1 MTARPERP
9 RAVTAACLLLG
20 VGAVLVLA
28 WSVVLVAALDEPQ
41 VRAELDRALA
51 EGGLPSSVD
60 AETLRELVRWL
71 LTALAVGAVP
81 VAVFAVF
88 AARGDRVSRVALTVL
103 GGLGALLF
111 ALAGVVGL
119 LVSAVAVAA
128 VVMLWVPSARGW
140 YAPVSTPD
148 PTDSAP
154 NRHTG
159 IIRHGGDRMSSSTP
173 PPSDDDARGEP
184 PPQPPAYGQEHQ
196 TQWQQQPPA
205 HAQQQPQYGQPGHE
219 QQPGYGQQPS
229 HGQYGYGQP
238 SPYPSRRPGTVTA
251 AAWITIVM
259 SALTGGLWA
268 LIGIGLLAAGGSVSD
283 SILEEPEG
291 RQFLQE
297 LDISV
302 DQFRDGVEVAGIV
315 GLVFGLL
322 MLLAIIPAV
331 MVLRGSNA
339 GRVLLTVCAAVS
351 LLIGLFFTVTGA
363 IFGLIWVVAAG
374 AVIAMMFVGEAGSW
388 FAGKKAGAV

>member
-140 YAPVSTPD
+140 YAPVSAPG

-173 PPSDDDARGEP
+173 PPSDDDVRGEP

>member
-1 MTARPERP
+1 
-9 RAVTAACLLLG
+9 LLLG

-140 YAPVSTPD
+140 YAPVSAPG

>member
-140 YAPVSTPD
+140 YAPVSAPG

>member
-1 MTARPERP
+1 VTAPPKRPQ
-9 RAVTAACLLLG
+9 AVTAACLMLG

-28 WSVVLVAALDEPQ
+28 WSVVLVAVLDEPQ

-71 LTALAVGAVP
+71 LTALAVGAIP

-103 GGLGALLF
+103 GALGALLF

-140 YAPVSTPD
+140 YGPVSTPG

-159 IIRHGGDRMSSSTP
+159 VIRPSGVHGGDRMSSSTP
-173 PPSDDDARGEP
+173 PPSDDDARGQ
-184 PPQPPAYGQEHQ
+184 QPPAYGQ
-196 TQWQQQPPA
+196 
-205 HAQQQPQYGQPGHE
+205 QQPQYGESGPPATQQGQPE
-219 QQPGYGQQPS
+219 QQGYAQQPDYGQQPS

-238 SPYPSRRPGTVTA
+238 SPYPSRRPGTVTT

-259 SALTGGLWA
+259 SVLTGGVWL
-268 LIGIGLLAAGGSVSD
+268 LIGIGLLAAGDSVSD
-283 SILEEPEG
+283 SILDEPEG
-291 RQFLQE
+291 RQFLQDV
-297 LDISV
+297 DITV

-351 LLIGLFFTVTGA
+351 VLIGLFFTVTGA
-363 IFGLIWVVAAG
+363 FFGLIWVVAAG
-374 AVIAMMFVGEAGSW
+374 AVIALLFVGEAGSW

>member
-140 YAPVSTPD
+140 YAPVSAPG

-184 PPQPPAYGQEHQ
+184 PPQPRAYGQEHQ

>member
-1 MTARPERP
+1 
-9 RAVTAACLLLG
+9 LLLG

-140 YAPVSTPD
+140 YAPVSAPG

-184 PPQPPAYGQEHQ
+184 PPQPRAYGQEHQ

>member
-1 MTARPERP
+1 VTARPERP

-140 YAPVSTPD
+140 YAPVSAPG

>member
-1 MTARPERP
+1 
-9 RAVTAACLLLG
+9 LLLG

-140 YAPVSTPD
+140 YAPVSAPG

-229 HGQYGYGQP
+229 HGQYGYGQL